1 MQRTYSLKK
10 NAQFK
15 YVYRRGSSAGAREM
29 VLLYVRGPALKVGFS
44 VGKKLGCAVQRNRIK
59 RRLRAAC
66 VPLLPNMKPGLYVFI
81 ARQPSAEAEFEK
93 LGRSMQ
99 YLLRKQNLLLPD
111 GQNRRQPAAK
121 ERGRHC
127 ETKIWLS
134 GGGPAAGA
142 DPLLPA
148 VSQPDA
154 RALLS
159 VYADL
164 LHLRDAGHRAAR
176 RDLRQLSGHP
186 AAAAL
191 PAPL

>member
-1 MQRTYSLKK
+1 
-10 NAQFK
+10 
-15 YVYRRGSSAGAREM
+15 M

-99 YLLRKQNLLLPD
+99 YLLRKQNLLLSD

-121 ERGRHC
+121 VE
-127 ETKIWLS
+127 
-134 GGGPAAGA
+134 A
-142 DPLLPA
+142 
-148 VSQPDA
+148 QP
-154 RALLS
+154 
-159 VYADL
+159 
-164 LHLRDAGHRAAR
+164 
-176 RDLRQLSGHP
+176 
-186 AAAAL
+186 
-191 PAPL
+191 

>member
-1 MQRTYSLKK
+1 
-10 NAQFK
+10 
-15 YVYRRGSSAGAREM
+15 M

-59 RRLRAAC
+59 RPSARRMP

-121 ERGRHC
+121 
-127 ETKIWLS
+127 
-134 GGGPAAGA
+134 
-142 DPLLPA
+142 
-148 VSQPDA
+148 
-154 RALLS
+154 
-159 VYADL
+159 
-164 LHLRDAGHRAAR
+164 
-176 RDLRQLSGHP
+176 
-186 AAAAL
+186 AAAQ
-191 PAPL
+191 P

>member
-1 MQRTYSLKK
+1 
-10 NAQFK
+10 
-15 YVYRRGSSAGAREM
+15 M

-99 YLLRKQNLLLPD
+99 YLLRTQNLLLPD

-121 ERGRHC
+121 
-127 ETKIWLS
+127 
-134 GGGPAAGA
+134 A
-142 DPLLPA
+142 
-148 VSQPDA
+148 QP
-154 RALLS
+154 
-159 VYADL
+159 
-164 LHLRDAGHRAAR
+164 
-176 RDLRQLSGHP
+176 
-186 AAAAL
+186 
-191 PAPL
+191 

>member
-1 MQRTYSLKK
+1 
-10 NAQFK
+10 
-15 YVYRRGSSAGAREM
+15 M

-111 GQNRRQPAAK
+111 GQSRRQPAAK
-121 ERGRHC
+121 
-127 ETKIWLS
+127 
-134 GGGPAAGA
+134 
-142 DPLLPA
+142 
-148 VSQPDA
+148 
-154 RALLS
+154 
-159 VYADL
+159 
-164 LHLRDAGHRAAR
+164 
-176 RDLRQLSGHP
+176 
-186 AAAAL
+186 AAAQ
-191 PAPL
+191 P

>member
-1 MQRTYSLKK
+1 
-10 NAQFK
+10 
-15 YVYRRGSSAGAREM
+15 M

-99 YLLRKQNLLLPD
+99 YLLRKQNLLLSD

-121 ERGRHC
+121 
-127 ETKIWLS
+127 
-134 GGGPAAGA
+134 
-142 DPLLPA
+142 
-148 VSQPDA
+148 
-154 RALLS
+154 
-159 VYADL
+159 
-164 LHLRDAGHRAAR
+164 
-176 RDLRQLSGHP
+176 
-186 AAAAL
+186 AAAQ
-191 PAPL
+191 P

>member
-1 MQRTYSLKK
+1 
-10 NAQFK
+10 
-15 YVYRRGSSAGAREM
+15 M

-111 GQNRRQPAAK
+111 GQNRRRLPQ
-121 ERGRHC
+121 RRR
-127 ETKIWLS
+127 LS
-134 GGGPAAGA
+134 RDQAPAAGA